1 MYSAVVQEISKRD
14 KSLEDEEHSDQP
26 FEVDNDQLRVIIE
39 ADPLTTTQV
48 AKEINIHHSAVVQHL
63 KKIEKVEKHDKWVP
77 HELTTNQKKKD
88 LHFEMSSLILH
99 SNEPFFIWILMCNE
113 N

>member
-1 MYSAVVQEISKRD
+1 MYSAVVQEICKRD
-14 KSLEDEEHSDQP
+14 KSLEDEEPSGQP
-26 FEVDNDQLRVIIE
+26 FEVDSDQLRVIIE

-48 AKEINIHHSAVVQHL
+48 AKEINIHHSAVFQHL

-77 HELTTNQKKKD
+77 HELTTNQKKN

-99 SNEPFFIWILMCNE
+99 KHFSIAL
-113 N
+113 

>member
-1 MYSAVVQEISKRD
+1 MYSAVVQEICKRD
-14 KSLEDEEHSDQP
+14 KSLEDEEHSGRP
-26 FEVDNDQLRVIIE
+26 FEVDSDQLRVIIE

-48 AKEINIHHSAVVQHL
+48 TKEINIHHSAVFQHL

-77 HELTTNQKKKD
+77 HELTTNQKKN

-99 SNEPFFIWILMCNE
+99 NHFSIAL
-113 N
+113 